1 MNYELFKV
9 IHGMAHHS
17 EFLDQAM
24 IFITKKAI
32 LVYALVLL
40 ICWFLGNHKFKKHV
54 FFSGVTGIVALIVNF
69 AITLFY
75 YEERPFVAHKVDT
88 LIPHSADAS
97 FPSDHTTG
105 ALALSL
111 AIRSRNKK
119 LGNMLLVFGLL
130 TGFSRIWVGHHYPFD
145 VLGSLIVSIVVVFIM
160 NKLWK
165 FFDSPI
171 DRIVTFYENI
181 VGKIFRRKQKD
192 QGSDLFNS

>member
-1 MNYELFKV
+1 MNYDLFQV
-9 IHGMAHHS
+9 IHGLAHHS
-17 EFLDQAM
+17 DVLDQAM

-40 ICWFLGNHKFKKHV
+40 ICWLLGNHNFKKHI

-111 AIRSRNKK
+111 AIRSRHKK
-119 LGNMLLVFGLL
+119 LGNILLVFGLL
-130 TGFSRIWVGHHYPFD
+130 TGISRIWVGHHYPFD
-145 VLGSLIVSIVVVFIM
+145 VLGSLIVSIVVVFMM
-160 NKLWK
+160 NRLWT

-171 DRIVTFYENI
+171 DRIVSFYETLIGNI
-181 VGKIFRRKQKD
+181 LKKKTKD
-192 QGSDLFNS
+192 QNDHFSND

>member
-17 EFLDQAM
+17 KFLDQTM

-32 LVYALVLL
+32 LVYALLLL
-40 ICWFLGNHKFKKHV
+40 ICWFFGNHNFKKHV
-54 FFSGVTGIVALIVNF
+54 FFSGVTGIMALIVNF
-69 AITLFY
+69 SITLFY
-75 YEERPFVAHKVDT
+75 YVERPFVAHKVDI

-119 LGNMLLVFGLL
+119 IGNLLLIFGLL

-145 VLGSLIVSIVVVFIM
+145 ILASFIVSIVVVFMM
-160 NKLWK
+160 NKLRK

-171 DRIVTFYENI
+171 DRIVTFYETI
-181 VGKIFRRKQKD
+181 VGKVFRRKQKN
-192 QGSDLFNS
+192 QSSGLSNS